1 MMIEL
6 AFFGSLDELDK
17 HQLCKLIAYR
27 MSKHDIKQPLRFLLK
42 WYNIFDLLEKK
53 KTRTITLR
61 SLKLAYLIIT
71 DIHATTSSLANSIR
85 EAFYKN
91 YDGKI

>member
-1 MMIEL
+1 MLKTEKHKVKLCIAKKRDILSWKISEIFIIVLMIEL

-42 WYNIFDLLEKK
+42 WYNIFDLLEK
-53 KTRTITLR
+53 R
-61 SLKLAYLIIT
+61 KLVLLHYA
-71 DIHATTSSLANSIR
+71 R
-85 EAFYKN
+85 
-91 YDGKI
+91 